1 MKTPILSVKGTRDFY
16 PEDMAIRTWL
26 HQTVRKVSES
36 FGYQE
41 YEGPFLE
48 SIDLYAAK
56 SGDELVNQQS
66 YVFPDRDGDLITLR
80 PELTPTVARMVAKR
94 QRQLV
99 YPLRWWSFGPCWR
112 YERPQKGRSREFFQ
126 WNVDLIGVS
135 SPEADA
141 EIVAIVASFFSEVG
155 LNPTQ
160 VNIHIN
166 DRRLVEAE
174 LTALDVP
181 EADHPTIFRLID
193 RRDKMQEAEWEAYA
207 RELGVT
213 APTLHGLKSLLANEG
228 LWKKSEQLM
237 RFFNAME
244 ALGLRSWV
252 VYDPGIIR
260 GLDYYTG
267 IVFEAQEAVGDIR
280 RAVLGGGRYD
290 NLMEAVGGDPLPAAG
305 FAMGDMVISLILQ
318 KYNLLPRDLSLFP
331 ASVLVTVFD
340 EASQPASL
348 ALASELRQAGLK
360 VDCYPEAAKLGKQ
373 FKYADRTGIRLAVIL
388 GSDEIRNNLVAIKD
402 LSTGAQQTAPR
413 GEATLSIKK
422 MLSPQV
428 RD

>member
-16 PEDMAIRTWL
+16 PEDMAIRNWL
-26 HQTVRKVSES
+26 YRTAGKVAES

-66 YVFPDRDGDLITLR
+66 YVFPDRDGNLITLR
-80 PELTPTVARMVAKR
+80 PELTPTLSRMVAKR

-126 WNVDLIGVS
+126 WNVDLLGVGT
-135 SPEADA
+135 PEADA
-141 EIVAIVASFFSEVG
+141 EIVAIVASFFRQVG
-155 LNPTQ
+155 LNPNQ

-174 LTALDVP
+174 LSAIGIPDP
-181 EADHPTIFRLID
+181 DHQTIFRLID

-207 RELGVT
+207 QELGVSE
-213 APTLHGLKSLLANEG
+213 AALNNLKSLLANED
-228 LWKKSEQLM
+228 LWKKSGQLI
-237 RFFNAME
+237 RFFKAMK
-244 ALGLRSWV
+244 AMGLDAWV

-267 IVFEAQEAVGDIR
+267 IVFEAQEAQGDIR

-290 NLMEAVGGDPLPAAG
+290 NLMEAVGGEPLAAAG
-305 FAMGDMVISLILQ
+305 FAMGDMVITLILQ
-318 KYNLLPRDLSLFP
+318 KYNLLPSDLPLHP

-340 EASQPASL
+340 EESQPASL
-348 ALASELRQAGLK
+348 ALAAELRQAGIY

-373 FKYADRTGIRLAVIL
+373 FKYADRMGIYLAVIL
-388 GSDEIRNNLVAIKD
+388 GSDEIRNNIVAIKD
-402 LSTGAQQTAPR
+402 LGTGAQQTVPR
-413 GEATLSIKK
+413 GEATLTIKQ
-422 MLSPQV
+422 MLA
-428 RD
+428 REAHD

>member
-1 MKTPILSVKGTRDFY
+1 MKTPILPVKGTRDFY

-26 HQTVRKVSES
+26 YRTVRKVSES

-66 YVFPDRDGDLITLR
+66 YVFPDRDGNLITLR
-80 PELTPTVARMVAKR
+80 PELTPSVARMVAKR

-126 WNVDLIGVS
+126 WNVDLIGVA

-141 EIVAIVASFFSEVG
+141 EIVAIVASLFNEVG
-155 LNPTQ
+155 LNPQQ

-174 LTALDVP
+174 LTALGVQN
-181 EADHPTIFRLID
+181 ADLPAIFRLID
-193 RRDKMQEAEWEAYA
+193 RRDKMQETEWDAYA
-207 RELGVT
+207 LETGIT
-213 APTLHGLKSLLANEG
+213 APTLKGLKSLMANEE
-228 LWKKSEQLM
+228 LWKKSEQLI
-237 RFFNAME
+237 RFFNAMQ
-244 ALGLRSWV
+244 ALGLSRWV

-267 IVFEAQEAVGDIR
+267 IVFEAQEAMGDIR

-290 NLMEAVGGDPLPAAG
+290 NLMADVGGDPLPAAG
-305 FAMGDMVISLILQ
+305 FAMGDMVITLILQ
-318 KYNLLPRDLSLFP
+318 KHDLLPIDLSLYP
-331 ASVLVTVFD
+331 AEILVTVFD

-348 ALASELRQAGLK
+348 ALAGELRQAGLK

-388 GSDEIRNNLVAIKD
+388 GSDEINKNVVSIKD
-402 LSTGAQQTAPR
+402 LTTGDQQTVNRQDALLAIR
-413 GEATLSIKK
+413 K
-422 MLSPQV
+422 MLATE
-428 RD
+428 